1 MVGSDTQ
8 AKGEG
13 GMSISPSEARGGSEA
28 TRPPESGIGR
38 YVWWMEDVG
47 VIVV

>member
-13 GMSISPSEARGGSEA
+13 GMSISPSEARGGSDA
-28 TRPPESGIGR
+28 THPPESGIGR